1 MPNPS
6 PADTLGNTTFTVV
19 DVETTGL
26 DPNGGHRI
34 CEVALLRYRLG
45 RVADTFE
52 SLVNPQRPISAGA
65 SVVNRL
71 TDWHVADAPVFGQ
84 VAERVRLAMEDSVLV
99 AHNAAFDLGFLAA
112 EWRRLSWSP
121 RLGFTVDTLRL
132 ARSRYAFRRNS
143 LSDLA
148 RSLGVRSDIV
158 HRAMGDVWTTARV
171 FERMLVDLQRQH
183 VVTLGD
189 LLDAQGGNVL
199 WPEAPVLRV
208 PAALETAL
216 AERRRLWLRYRS
228 QDGRISE
235 RWVEPLDVTGNN
247 RSTYLVAYCLQ
258 RGEQRLFRVDRI
270 LEMHLES
277 ELGGLAE

>member
-99 AHNAAFDLGFLAA
+99 AHNAAFDMRFLQLAEAELADPGVRFEQPVLDTLLLSAVVHPQQDNHSLEAIAQRLNVTVLGRHTALGDAMVTAEVFMKMLPLLRDLGIETLGQALAA
-112 EWRRLSWSP
+112 SQE
-121 RLGFTVDTLRL
+121 TYL
-132 ARSRYAFRRNS
+132 ARVSY
-143 LSDLA
+143 
-148 RSLGVRSDIV
+148 
-158 HRAMGDVWTTARV
+158 
-171 FERMLVDLQRQH
+171 
-183 VVTLGD
+183 
-189 LLDAQGGNVL
+189 
-199 WPEAPVLRV
+199 
-208 PAALETAL
+208 
-216 AERRRLWLRYRS
+216 
-228 QDGRISE
+228 
-235 RWVEPLDVTGNN
+235 
-247 RSTYLVAYCLQ
+247 
-258 RGEQRLFRVDRI
+258 
-270 LEMHLES
+270 
-277 ELGGLAE
+277 